1 MRHAEKGDTVKVHY
15 TGTLKDG
22 TVFDTSRNRD
32 ALEVTLGSGKVIRG
46 FEEAVVGMSEGET
59 KKVELAPADAYG
71 PKRDDLVIQVQRDK
85 FPADVDPRE
94 GMPLNLKGPEEVI
107 VPAVITEVSEEAV
120 TIDANHPLA
129 GEELTFD
136 IELAEIL

>member
-32 ALEVTLGSGKVIRG
+32 ALEVTLGSGNVIPG
-46 FEEAVVGMSEGET
+46 FEDAVVGMSEGET
-59 KKVELAPADAYG
+59 KEVEIPPEDAYG
-71 PKRDDLVIQVQRDK
+71 PKRDELVVHVQRDR
-85 FPADVDPRE
+85 FPAGVDPRE
-94 GMPLNLKGPEEVI
+94 GMPLNLKGPEETV
-107 VPAVITEVSEEAV
+107 VPAVVTEVSEESV

-129 GEELTFD
+129 GEELTFR

>member
-32 ALEVTLGSGKVIRG
+32 ALEVTLGSGKVIPG

-107 VPAVITEVSEEAV
+107 VPAVITEVSEESV

>member
-85 FPADVDPRE
+85 FPADVAPRE

-107 VPAVITEVSEEAV
+107 VPAVITEVSEQSV